1 MRRLTKIF
9 TAAVLAGATLLG
21 SSAAFA
27 DAKANLPTL
36 GDDGLYHPSFEME
49 TFKDL
54 RDDLTEA
61 NASGKRLLI
70 IVEQRGCIYCKKM
83 ETEVFP
89 DPAIH
94 KLLTDKYF
102 VEIFN
107 MWGDTHVTD
116 FDGKVLTEKEAV
128 RRWGVNFTPT
138 MIFLPETVPAGKTAA
153 QAAVL
158 TVPGAFGKITTR
170 GMLLYVLDRAY
181 EKGEGLQQFLKDGK
195 GAEVEN

>member
-1 MRRLTKIF
+1 MTGGDTMRRLTKIF

-27 DAKANLPTL
+27 DANANMPKL

-54 RDDLTEA
+54 RDDLKEA

-94 KLLTDKYF
+94 KL
-102 VEIFN
+102 
-107 MWGDTHVTD
+107 VTD
-116 FDGKVLTEKEAV
+116 
-128 RRWGVNFTPT
+128 N
-138 MIFLPETVPAGKTAA
+138 
-153 QAAVL
+153 
-158 TVPGAFGKITTR
+158 
-170 GMLLYVLDRAY
+170 
-181 EKGEGLQQFLKDGK
+181 
-195 GAEVEN
+195 